1 MAGKVDF
8 IPNLCYIKHRMTDK
22 IVATNRH
29 ARFEYN
35 ILESLE
41 AGIALTGTEVKSL
54 RTGKASLSNSFA
66 RIEGNEVFLQNMH
79 IAPYAFGNI
88 ANPDPLR
95 PRKLLLHK
103 KEIRRL
109 IEEVSTKKLTLI
121 PLKAYFK
128 EGLVKVEIALAKGKK
143 LYDKREV
150 IKKREL
156 DRELKRISRSNR

>member
-1 MAGKVDF
+1 
-8 IPNLCYIKHRMTDK
+8 MTDK
-22 IVATNRH
+22 VIATNRQ

-35 ILESLE
+35 ILESFE

-66 RIEGNEVFLQNMH
+66 RIEGNEVFLNGMH

-103 KEIRRL
+103 REIRRL
-109 IEEVSTKKLTLI
+109 AADISTKKLTLI
-121 PLKAYFK
+121 PLKSYFK
-128 EGLVKVEIALAKGKK
+128 GGIVKVEIALAKGKK

-156 DRELKRISRSNR
+156 DRELKRISRSHQ

>member
-1 MAGKVDF
+1 
-8 IPNLCYIKHRMTDK
+8 MTDK

-66 RIEGNEVFLQNMH
+66 RIEGNEVFLHSMH

-103 KEIRRL
+103 KQIRR
-109 IEEVSTKKLTLI
+109 IIDEVSAKKLAII

-128 EGLVKVEIALAKGKK
+128 EGLVKIEIALAKGKK

-150 IKKREL
+150 IKKRES
-156 DRELKRISRSNR
+156 DRELKRALRNKT

>member
-1 MAGKVDF
+1 MAD
-8 IPNLCYIKHRMTDK
+8 N
-22 IVATNRH
+22 IVASNRH
-29 ARFEYN
+29 ARFEYS
-35 ILESLE
+35 ILESFE

-66 RIEGNEVFLQNMH
+66 RIEGTEVFLQGMH

-88 ANPDPLR
+88 ANPDPER

-109 IEEVSTKKLTLI
+109 IGEISSKKLTLI

-128 EGLVKVEIALAKGKK
+128 GSVVKVEIALAKGKK
-143 LYDKREV
+143 LYDKRAV
-150 IKKREL
+150 IKQRES
-156 DRELKRISRSNR
+156 DRELKRILRSNK

>member
-1 MAGKVDF
+1 
-8 IPNLCYIKHRMTDK
+8 MTDK
-22 IVATNRH
+22 IVATNRQ

-35 ILESLE
+35 ILESFE

-66 RIEGNEVFLQNMH
+66 RIEGTGVFLHGMH

-95 PRKLLLHK
+95 PRQLLLHK
-103 KEIRRL
+103 KQIKRL
-109 IEEVSTKKLTLI
+109 AGEVTTKKLTII

-128 EGLVKVEIALAKGKK
+128 GSIVKIEIALAKGKK
-143 LYDKREV
+143 LYDKRAV
-150 IKKREL
+150 IKQRES
-156 DRELKRISRSNR
+156 DRELKRVLRNKK

>member
-1 MAGKVDF
+1 MAES
-8 IPNLCYIKHRMTDK
+8 

-29 ARFEYN
+29 ARFEYA
-35 ILESLE
+35 ILESFE

-66 RIEGNEVFLQNMH
+66 RVEGAEIFLQNMH

-103 KEIRRL
+103 KEIAR
-109 IEEVSTKKLTLI
+109 ISAEIASKKLTLI

-128 EGLVKVEIALAKGKK
+128 GGIVKVEIALAKGKK

>member
-1 MAGKVDF
+1 MAD
-8 IPNLCYIKHRMTDK
+8 N
-22 IVATNRH
+22 IVATNRR
-29 ARFEYN
+29 ARFEYS
-35 ILESLE
+35 IFEAFE

-66 RIEGNEVFLQNMH
+66 RVEGNEVFLHGMH

-103 KEIRRL
+103 KEIRKL
-109 IEEVSTKKLTLI
+109 AADISSKKLTLI

-128 EGLVKVEIALAKGKK
+128 GGIVKVEIALAKGKK
-143 LYDKREV
+143 LYDKRAV
-150 IKKREL
+150 IKKRES
-156 DRELKRISRSNR
+156 DRELKRISRMRK

>member
-1 MAGKVDF
+1 
-8 IPNLCYIKHRMTDK
+8 MTDK
-22 IVATNRH
+22 IVATNRQ
-29 ARFEYN
+29 ARFEYT
-35 ILESLE
+35 ILETFE

-54 RTGKASLSNSFA
+54 RSARASIANSFA
-66 RIEGNEVFLQNMH
+66 RIEDGEVFLHGMH

-103 KEIRRL
+103 REIKRL
-109 IEEVSTKKLTLI
+109 AEDIGNKKLTLI

-128 EGLVKVEIALAKGKK
+128 GGIIKVELGLAKGKK

-150 IKKREL
+150 VKKRES
-156 DRELKRISRSNR
+156 DRELKRISRSSG

>member
-1 MAGKVDF
+1 
-8 IPNLCYIKHRMTDK
+8 MTDK

-35 ILESLE
+35 ILESWE

-54 RTGKASLSNSFA
+54 RTGTASLNNSFG
-66 RIEGNEVFLQNMH
+66 RIEYGEVFLHNMH

-109 IEEVSTKKLTLI
+109 TDEVSTKKLTII

-128 EGLVKVEIALAKGKK
+128 EGLVKVEIALARGKK

-156 DRELKRISRSNR
+156 DRELKRISRSRG

>member
-1 MAGKVDF
+1 
-8 IPNLCYIKHRMTDK
+8 MTDK

-35 ILESLE
+35 ILESFE

-54 RTGKASLSNSFA
+54 RTGKASLSSSFA
-66 RIEGNEVFLQNMH
+66 RIEGNEVFLHGMH

-103 KEIRRL
+103 KEIRHL
-109 IEEVSTKKLTLI
+109 IGEVSNKKLTLI

-128 EGLVKVEIALAKGKK
+128 EGLIKIEIALAKGKK
-143 LYDKREV
+143 LYDKRET
-150 IKKREL
+150 IKKRES
-156 DRELKRISRSNR
+156 DRELKRILRSKT

>member
-1 MAGKVDF
+1 
-8 IPNLCYIKHRMTDK
+8 MTDN
-22 IVATNRH
+22 IVATNRR

-35 ILESLE
+35 IFESFE

-54 RTGKASLSNSFA
+54 RTGKASIGNSFA
-66 RIEGNEVFLQNMH
+66 RIEGDEVFLHEMH

-103 KEIRRL
+103 KEIKWL
-109 IEEVSTKKLTLI
+109 IAEISTKKLTLI

-128 EGLVKVEIALAKGKK
+128 GGIVKVELALAKGKK
-143 LYDKREV
+143 LYDKRAA
-150 IKKREL
+150 IKKRES
-156 DRELKRISRSNR
+156 DRELKRVSRSRS

>member
-1 MAGKVDF
+1 
-8 IPNLCYIKHRMTDK
+8 MTDK

-29 ARFEYN
+29 ARFEYS

-66 RIEGNEVFLQNMH
+66 RIEGTELFLQNMH
-79 IAPYAFGNI
+79 IAPYEFGNI

-109 IEEVSTKKLTLI
+109 INEVSTKKLTII

-128 EGLVKVEIALAKGKK
+128 GGIVKVEIALAKGKK
-143 LYDKREV
+143 LYDKRAV
-150 IKKREL
+150 IKKRDS
-156 DRELKRISRSNR
+156 DRELKRVLRSKA

>member
-1 MAGKVDF
+1 
-8 IPNLCYIKHRMTDK
+8 MTDK
-22 IVATNRH
+22 IVASNRH
-29 ARFEYN
+29 ARFEYS

-54 RTGKASLSNSFA
+54 RTGKASLNNSFG
-66 RIEGNEVFLQNMH
+66 RIEYGEVFLHNMH

-103 KEIRRL
+103 KQIRHL
-109 IEEVSTKKLTLI
+109 TDEVSTKKLTII

-128 EGLVKVEIALAKGKK
+128 GGLVKVEIGLARGKK
-143 LYDKREV
+143 LYDKRDV

-156 DRELKRISRSNR
+156 DRELKRISRDRR

>member
-1 MAGKVDF
+1 MADN
-8 IPNLCYIKHRMTDK
+8 II
-22 IVATNRH
+22 ATNRH

-35 ILESLE
+35 ILESFE

-54 RTGKASLSNSFA
+54 RTAKASLANGFA
-66 RIEGNEVFLQNMH
+66 RVEGNNAVFLYNMH

-103 KEIRRL
+103 REIRRL
-109 IEEVSTKKLTLI
+109 AADVTTKKLTLI

-128 EGLVKVEIALAKGKK
+128 NGIVKIELGLAKGKK
-143 LYDKREV
+143 LYDKRDV
-150 IKKREL
+150 IKKRDS
-156 DRELKRISRSNR
+156 DRELKRVLRNKT

>member
-1 MAGKVDF
+1 MAD
-8 IPNLCYIKHRMTDK
+8 N

-29 ARFEYN
+29 ARFEYA
-35 ILESLE
+35 ILESFE

-54 RTGKASLSNSFA
+54 RTGKASFSNSFA
-66 RIEGNEVFLQNMH
+66 RVEGTEVFLHNMH

-103 KEIRRL
+103 KEIAR
-109 IEEVSTKKLTLI
+109 IASDITTKKLTLI

-128 EGLVKVEIALAKGKK
+128 GGIIKVEMALAKGKK

-150 IKKREL
+150 IKKRDS
-156 DRELKRISRSNR
+156 DRELKRILRSNK

>member
-1 MAGKVDF
+1 
-8 IPNLCYIKHRMTDK
+8 MTDK

-66 RIEGNEVFLQNMH
+66 RIEGNEVFLHNMH

-95 PRKLLLHK
+95 PRKLLLHR

-109 IEEVSTKKLTLI
+109 IDEVSAKKLTLI

-128 EGLVKVEIALAKGKK
+128 EGLVQVEIALAKGKK
-143 LYDKREV
+143 LYDKRAV
-150 IKKREL
+150 IKKRDS
-156 DRELKRISRSNR
+156 DRELKRILRSKR

>member
-1 MAGKVDF
+1 
-8 IPNLCYIKHRMTDK
+8 MTDK

-29 ARFEYN
+29 ARFEYS
-35 ILESLE
+35 ILESFE

-66 RIEGNEVFLQNMH
+66 RIEGAEVFLHNMH

-109 IEEVSTKKLTLI
+109 ASEITTKKLTII

-128 EGLVKVEIALAKGKK
+128 GGIIKVEIALAKGKK
-143 LYDKREV
+143 LYDKRAAV
-150 IKKREL
+150 KKRDS
-156 DRELKRISRSNR
+156 DRELKIILRSKT

>member
-1 MAGKVDF
+1 
-8 IPNLCYIKHRMTDK
+8 MTDK
-22 IVATNRH
+22 IVATNRR

-35 ILESLE
+35 ILEGFE

-54 RTGKASLSNSFA
+54 RTGKASLNNSFA
-66 RIEGNEVFLQNMH
+66 RIEGNEIFLHGMH

-95 PRKLLLHK
+95 PRKLLLHR

-109 IEEVSTKKLTLI
+109 SSEISTKKLTLI

-128 EGLVKVEIALAKGKK
+128 EGIVKVELALVRGKK
-143 LYDKREV
+143 LYDKRAAV
-150 IKKREL
+150 KKRES
-156 DRELKRISRSNR
+156 DRELKRVLRSKT

>member
-1 MAGKVDF
+1 
-8 IPNLCYIKHRMTDK
+8 MTDT
-22 IVATNRH
+22 IVATNRQ
-29 ARFEYN
+29 ARFEYS

-66 RIEGNEVFLQNMH
+66 RIEGDEVFLHNMH

-88 ANPDPLR
+88 ANPDPMR
-95 PRKLLLHK
+95 PRKLLMHK
-103 KEIRRL
+103 KEIHHL
-109 IEEVSTKKLTLI
+109 TDEVSTKKLTLI

-128 EGLVKVEIALAKGKK
+128 GGLVKVEIALARGKK

-156 DRELKRISRSNR
+156 DRELKRISRSKG